1 MVSSHYSMW
10 AVIIYES
17 FVCIEFLINYLLL
30 SCFSIIL
37 LFSGVKERE
46 TEECCCN
53 KGTAR
58 KG

>member
-1 MVSSHYSMW
+1 MW
-10 AVIIYES
+10 AIIIYES

-37 LFSGVKERE
+37 LFSGAKERE
-46 TEECCCN
+46 TEECCYN